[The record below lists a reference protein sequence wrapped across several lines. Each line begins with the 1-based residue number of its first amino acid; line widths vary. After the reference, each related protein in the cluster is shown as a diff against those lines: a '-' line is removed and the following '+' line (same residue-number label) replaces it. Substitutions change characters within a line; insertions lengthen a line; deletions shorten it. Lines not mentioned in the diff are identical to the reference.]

1 MRFGFSQNNKLPVDF
16 SLHQEFWQ
24 SNCIHTH
31 TMKNNNFEYITDA
44 YQLVEGAKIKGK
56 KQEEIF
62 ELGSYDPDKRGY
74 TVYPFEEG
82 VKFDDFSVLMSEKE
96 LMTNYLIE
104 NIKLAKAA

>member
-1 MRFGFSQNNKLPVDF
+1 
-16 SLHQEFWQ
+16 
-24 SNCIHTH
+24 
-31 TMKNNNFEYITDA
+31 MKNNTFESITDA

-62 ELGSYDPDKRGY
+62 ELGSYDPNKRGY

-96 LMTNYLIE
+96 LMQNYLIE
-104 NIKLAKAA
+104 NVKLAKAA

>member
-1 MRFGFSQNNKLPVDF
+1 
-16 SLHQEFWQ
+16 
-24 SNCIHTH
+24 
-31 TMKNNNFEYITDA
+31 MKNNEFIYITDA

-56 KQEEIF
+56 KQDEVF

-82 VKFDDFSVLMSEKE
+82 VRFEDFTVLMSEKE

-104 NIKLAKAA
+104 NIKVSTQIAA